1 MNTEQLELLANTN
14 RRRIIDMVYEAGV
27 GHVGGSL
34 SVIDMLTAI
43 YDRIDLKDPH
53 RSKVVLSKGHVTPAL
68 YACLT
73 EKGIIN
79 ESEYKTFRQVNSRL
93 QGHPWTVAIPETD
106 ATTGLL
112 GQGYSIAVGMAIVK
126 RNRNEPGFVYAIC
139 GDGESAEGQIWEAL
153 MCANK
158 YKLGNLIFILDDN
171 KLSSGGPTKDVMDL
185 EPFAQ
190 KYEAFGIH
198 TITINGNSMKEVV
211 SALNLAESYQK
222 GPVGIIMNTIKG
234 KGVSYMES
242 VGKWHSS
249 GLTDEEYQTAVHEL
263 TASREELER

>member
-1 MNTEQLELLANTN
+1 MNIKELKVLANKN
-14 RRRIIDMVYEAGV
+14 RQRIVTMVYKAGV

-43 YDRIDLKDPH
+43 YDSIDFKDID

-73 EKGIIN
+73 EKGIVK
-79 ESEYKTFRQVNSRL
+79 EEEYATFRQINSRL
-93 QGHPWTVAIPETD
+93 QGHPWTVAIPEVD
-106 ATTGLL
+106 ASTGLL
-112 GQGYSIAVGMAIVK
+112 GQGYSIAVGMALVK
-126 RNRNEPGFVYAIC
+126 KHDKKDGYIYAIS

-158 YKLGNLIFILDDN
+158 YKLDNLIFILDDN

-185 EPFAQ
+185 EPFAN

-198 TITINGNSMKEVV
+198 TIEIDGNDMSQVV
-211 SALNLAESYQK
+211 DALNEARAYGK

-234 KGVSYMES
+234 KGVSFMES

-249 GLTDEEYQTAVHEL
+249 GLTDQEYKQAMSELKEEQEML
-263 TASREELER
+263 IK